1 MAVKGINYYDYL
13 EKKLDENCF
22 HSNHDRSY
30 PQDTLSLTLKMMMRM
45 LMLMADEDD
54 VDEDVDD
61 DKRWQ

>member
-1 MAVKGINYYDYL
+1 MKGISYCDYL

-30 PQDTLSLTLKMMMRM
+30 PQDTLSLTLKMMIRMLM